1 MWEDHSSRVVGADS
15 RPVDLDLR
23 TRLFVRAL
31 RLTPGTDVPHLTP
44 GQLERRRRRPV
55 PHAGLAGRLFGRLA
69 RGVAV
74 TERPVPTR
82 AGSVTARV
90 HRPVHATTD
99 LPVVVEFHGGGWVL
113 GNPTVSDWRCSSV
126 AAGAQAVVVSVDYRK
141 APQHPHPAAVE
152 DCLDAVLWVAEAAGA
167 IGGRGDRI
175 AVMGDSAGGNLAAV
189 VARLLRDA
197 GGPSLR
203 HQVLAYPST
212 DATLSTRSVE
222 EKRDAPV
229 LPRSHIETY
238 LAHYLSGGSDPRDP
252 TVSPLLADDLRGLP
266 EALVLVAEHDPLVDE
281 GRAYARRL
289 ADAGVPTRLTEYVG
303 MVHGFLSFPGA
314 ARSAP
319 QAVAEITQE
328 LRRTLH
334 A

>member
-1 MWEDHSSRVVGADS
+1 M
-15 RPVDLDLR
+15 DLDLR
-23 TRLFVRAL
+23 TRLLVRAL
-31 RLTPGTDVPHLTP
+31 HLTPGTDVPDLTP
-44 GQLERRRRRPV
+44 EQLARQRRRRV
-55 PHAGLAGRLFGRLA
+55 PHSGLAARLFGGLA

-74 TERPVPTR
+74 TERAVPTR
-82 AGSVTARV
+82 AGSVTVRV
-90 HRPVHATTD
+90 HRPVHARPD
-99 LPVVVEFHGGGWVL
+99 LPVVVDFHGGGWVL

-152 DCLDAVLWVAEAAGA
+152 DCLDAALWVARSAGEV
-167 IGGRGDRI
+167 GGRGDRI
-175 AVMGDSAGGNLAAV
+175 AVMGASAGGNLAAV

-197 GGPSLR
+197 GGPALR

-212 DATLSTRSVE
+212 DATLSSRSIE

-238 LAHYLSGGSDPRDP
+238 LGHYLSGGSDPRDP
-252 TVSPLLADDLRGLP
+252 TVSPLLVDDLTGLP
-266 EALVLVAEHDPLVDE
+266 EALVIVAEHDPLVDE
-281 GRAYARRL
+281 GRAYAERL
-289 ADAGVPTRLTEYVG
+289 AASGVPTRLTEYVG

-314 ARSAP
+314 CRSAP

-334 A
+334 E